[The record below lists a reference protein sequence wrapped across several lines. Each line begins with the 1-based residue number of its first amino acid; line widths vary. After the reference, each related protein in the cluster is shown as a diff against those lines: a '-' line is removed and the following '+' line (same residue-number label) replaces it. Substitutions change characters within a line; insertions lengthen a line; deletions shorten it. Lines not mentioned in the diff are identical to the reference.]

1 MSSLTQ
7 DATPSSD
14 GLRVLGLAPKQVH
27 TALGATEGVLKFP
40 YPEWGFPEEGIMQGA
55 VGSAV
60 AGLTN
65 ELPAAGFLV
74 AEVPG
79 WNPVTRWAELGEH
92 PHPSKR
98 GLRWFRGEWAGGE
111 REGTSPRSL
120 AGLPLPGRTESYV
133 YRKLRCAGGDV
144 NRFPR
149 FSEEPLGG
157 LPAFTR
163 ARRAPCAGPP
173 TP

>member
-14 GLRVLGLAPKQVH
+14 GLRVLGLAPNQVH

-92 PHPSKR
+92 PHPSR
-98 GLRWFRGEWAGGE
+98 LGLRWF
-111 REGTSPRSL
+111 
-120 AGLPLPGRTESYV
+120 
-133 YRKLRCAGGDV
+133 
-144 NRFPR
+144 
-149 FSEEPLGG
+149 
-157 LPAFTR
+157 
-163 ARRAPCAGPP
+163 
-173 TP
+173 